1 MSLSHVLPFH
11 SCLFFFIKVSEK
23 KSVLIIWL
31 YSLTNKTLWKS
42 HLCWFLEKKLYF
54 HIIKSE
60 NLHLLLLLRDAH
72 RRLRNNGDYLNK
84 PYNDQKNPKC
94 HLKRAWKSRFYLF
107 SILIFKQ
114 WRWLYKYIRIPF
126 VNDDIF
132 RVSSGILRSYCLL
145 KFRKKMYQP
154 DQSNFL
160 VYHSKLQVIN
170 LSTKQSK
177 QLIFWIF
184 SVLIGLSV
192 YNTFLARW
200 GYRWDFDMLFEVN
213 IFSNLA

>member
-1 MSLSHVLPFH
+1 MLPFH

-60 NLHLLLLLRDAH
+60 NLHLLLLLTDAH
-72 RRLRNNGDYLNK
+72 RRLWHNRDYLNK

-107 SILIFKQ
+107 SILTFKH

-126 VNDDIF
+126 VNDVIF

-154 DQSNFL
+154 DKSNFL
-160 VYHSKLQVIN
+160 VYHSNLQVIN

-192 YNTFLARW
+192 YNTFLAW
-200 GYRWDFDMLFEVN
+200 WDYRWDFDMLFEVN

>member
-1 MSLSHVLPFH
+1 MLPFH

-31 YSLTNKTLWKS
+31 YSLTNKTFWKS

-60 NLHLLLLLRDAH
+60 NLHLLLLLTDAH
-72 RRLRNNGDYLNK
+72 RRLWHNRDYLNK

-107 SILIFKQ
+107 SILTFKH

-126 VNDDIF
+126 VNDVIF

-154 DQSNFL
+154 DKSNFL
-160 VYHSKLQVIN
+160 VYHSNLQVIN

-192 YNTFLARW
+192 YNTFLAW
-200 GYRWDFDMLFEVN
+200 WDYRWDFDMLFEVN